1 MCMSQSTV
9 ELRIP
14 VEIYERARAIASD
27 RGRSVESVLLD
38 GLTLLFGALPDLRIS
53 PDLLKDYSD
62 EQLWAVVYHR
72 LAWPQDARLR
82 ELIALGK
89 RGQITGEEKTEMEEL
104 IALVDHQMLLR
115 SEALLILKQRG
126 HPVEKQLK
134 LGA

>member
-9 ELRIP
+9 ELQIP

-27 RGRSVESVLLD
+27 SGLSVESVLLD
-38 GLTLLFGALPDLRIS
+38 GLTLLFGAPPDLRIS

-72 LAWPQDARLR
+72 LAWSQDARLR

-89 RGQITGEEKTEMEEL
+89 RGQLTDEEKTEMEGL

-115 SEALLILKQRG
+115 SEALLMLKQRG

>member
-1 MCMSQSTV
+1 MCMSQPTI

-14 VEIYERARAIASD
+14 VEIYERARAIASN

-38 GLTLLFGALPDLRIS
+38 GLTLLFGARPDLRIS

-89 RGQITGEEKTEMEEL
+89 QGQLTDEEKTEMEEL

>member
-1 MCMSQSTV
+1 MSQPTV
-9 ELRIP
+9 ELQIP
-14 VEIYERARAIASD
+14 VEIYERARAIASN
-27 RGRSVESVLLD
+27 RGRSAESVLLD

-62 EQLWAVVYHR
+62 EQLWAVVYRR

-89 RGQITGEEKTEMEEL
+89 RGQITVEEKTEMEEL

-115 SEALLILKQRG
+115 SEALLMLKQRG
-126 HPVEKQLK
+126 HPIEKQLK

>member
-1 MCMSQSTV
+1 MCMSQPTI

-14 VEIYERARAIASD
+14 IEIYERAQVIASD

-72 LAWPQDARLR
+72 LAWSQDARLR

-89 RGQITGEEKTEMEEL
+89 RGQLTDEEKTEMEEL